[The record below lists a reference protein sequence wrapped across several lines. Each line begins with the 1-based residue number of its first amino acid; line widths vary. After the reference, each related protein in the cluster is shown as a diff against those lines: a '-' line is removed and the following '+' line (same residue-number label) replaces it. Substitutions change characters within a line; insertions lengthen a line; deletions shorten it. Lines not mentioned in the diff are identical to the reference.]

1 MIILHHLIPYSVY
14 LYDRYSTYSK
24 QFKNIT
30 QVMELEKHK
39 IQFFINDSLVVLL
52 ASDEVFLFIT
62 TYLLKFLE
70 L

>member
-1 MIILHHLIPYSVY
+1 
-14 LYDRYSTYSK
+14 
-24 QFKNIT
+24 
-30 QVMELEKHK
+30 MELEKHK

-52 ASDEVFLFIT
+52 ASDEVFLFII